1 MPREIEP
8 SVNQKE
14 FLLAALAEGKRLD
27 GRLPLEMRKIEL
39 EFGEE
44 MGWCTCHL
52 GKTSC
57 VPFPPGCF
65 IPSPVRSSAERNV

>member
-8 SVNQKE
+8 PTIQKE

-27 GRLPLEMRKIEL
+27 GRLPLEQREIGL

-44 MGWCTCHL
+44 LGWCTCRL
-52 GKTSC
+52 GKT
-57 VPFPPGCF
+57 
-65 IPSPVRSSAERNV
+65 A